1 MRELKKGTISS
12 PLGFKTSA
20 LCCGIKKNKLDL
32 ALIYS
37 VVKAHA
43 SGVFTRNKVKAA
55 PVHLGIKN
63 LKDRYAQAIIINSG
77 NANCCTGK
85 RGMDDVF
92 LICSSLAEQLK
103 LPAKD
108 VLMSSTG
115 VIGKYLPKEKI
126 VKSLPKLVD
135 GLGFDNAHETAKA
148 MMTTD
153 TFAKQTAVEIKIK
166 NKKVIVAAVAKGAG
180 MICPD
185 MATMLCFIT
194 TDANIEQAALKKAL
208 KIAVDESFNCISV
221 DGQMSTN
228 DSVVVMANG
237 LAANA
242 MIKENSREFKIFVQ
256 ALKYVCLELAKM
268 IVKDGEG
275 ATKFIE
281 IKVNGAGSKKAAST
295 AAMAIANSMLVKTM
309 MAGNNPNWGRIPAA
323 LGAAGVDFDA
333 DKLELSLQKKVVFK
347 NAKPVLKDQQSLI
360 RLLKKKEINIT
371 ANLNNGSFE
380 HTVYSSD
387 LTVEY
392 VKVNMAYN

>member
-1 MRELKKGTISS
+1 MKELKKGTISS
-12 PLGFKTSA
+12 PLGFKTNA
-20 LCCGIKKNKLDL
+20 LCCGIKKNKPDL

-37 VVKAHA
+37 IVKAQSA
-43 SGVFTRNKVKAA
+43 GVFTRNKVKAA
-55 PVHLGIKN
+55 PVQLGIKN
-63 LKDRYAQAIIINSG
+63 LKDNYAQAIIINSG

-85 RGMDDVF
+85 RGKDDV
-92 LICSSLAEQLK
+92 LSIIKSLSAKLQ

-115 VIGKYLPKEKI
+115 VIGEYLPKEKI
-126 VKSLPKLVD
+126 IKSLPKLVG
-135 GLGFDNAHETAKA
+135 GLGFNNAHKA
-148 MMTTD
+148 ARAIMTTD
-153 TFAKQTAVEIKIK
+153 TFAKQIAVEIKIK

-180 MICPD
+180 MICPN

-194 TDANIEQAALKKAL
+194 TDAIIDQAALKKAL
-208 KIAVDESFNCISV
+208 KIAVDESFNCISI

-228 DSVVVMANG
+228 DSVIIMANG

-242 MIKENSREFKIFVQ
+242 VIKENSREFKIFVQ

-275 ATKFIE
+275 ATEFIE
-281 IKVNGAGSKKAAST
+281 VNIKGARSKKAANI

-360 RLLKKKEINIT
+360 RLLKKKDINIT

>member
-20 LCCGIKKNKLDL
+20 LCCGIKKNKPDL

-37 VVKAHA
+37 IVKAQSA
-43 SGVFTRNKVKAA
+43 GVFTRNKVKAA
-55 PVHLGIKN
+55 PVQLGIKN
-63 LKDRYAQAIIINSG
+63 LKDNYAQAIIINSG

-85 RGMDDVF
+85 RGKDDV
-92 LICSSLAEQLK
+92 LSIIKSLSAKLQ

-115 VIGKYLPKEKI
+115 VIGEYLPKEKI
-126 VKSLPKLVD
+126 IKSLPKLVG
-135 GLGFDNAHETAKA
+135 GLGFNNAHKA
-148 MMTTD
+148 ARAIMTTD
-153 TFAKQTAVEIKIK
+153 TFAKQIAVEIKIK

-180 MICPD
+180 MICPN

-194 TDANIEQAALKKAL
+194 TDAIIDQAALKKAL
-208 KIAVDESFNCISV
+208 KIAVDESFNCISI

-228 DSVVVMANG
+228 DSVIIMANG

-242 MIKENSREFKIFVQ
+242 VIKENSREFKIFVQ
-256 ALKYVCLELAKM
+256 ALKYVCLGLAKM

-275 ATKFIE
+275 ATEFIE
-281 IKVNGAGSKKAAST
+281 VNIKGARSKKAANS

-360 RLLKKKEINIT
+360 RLLKKKDINIT
-371 ANLNNGSFE
+371 ANLNSGSFE

>member
-1 MRELKKGTISS
+1 MKFLKKGTIST
-12 PLGFKTSA
+12 PLGFKTNA
-20 LCCGIKKNKLDL
+20 LNCGIKENKLDL

-37 VVKAHA
+37 IVKAQCT
-43 SGVFTRNKVKAA
+43 GVFTKNKVKAA
-55 PVHLGIKN
+55 PVVLGIKN
-63 LKDRYAQAIIINSG
+63 LKDNHAQAIIVNSG

-85 RGMDDVF
+85 RGMDDTV
-92 LICSSLAEQLK
+92 LISKLLSAELK

-115 VIGKYLPKEKI
+115 VIGKYLQKEKI
-126 VKSLPKLVD
+126 IKSLPKLVN
-135 GLGFDNAHETAKA
+135 GLGFDNAQKTAKA

-153 TFAKQTAVEIKIK
+153 TFPKQAAVEIKIK
-166 NKKVIVAAVAKGAG
+166 NKPVTIAAVAKGAG
-180 MICPD
+180 MICPN

-194 TDANIEQAALKKAL
+194 TDAFIKQGALRKAL
-208 KIAVDESFNCISV
+208 KIAVDETFNCISV

-228 DSVVVMANG
+228 DSVIVMANG

-242 MIKENSREFKIFVQ
+242 QISENSREFKEFVK
-256 ALKYVCLELAKM
+256 ALKFVCLELAKM
-268 IVKDGEG
+268 IVKDAEG

-281 IKVNGAGSKKAAST
+281 INVLGAKSKKQASIAAL
-295 AAMAIANSMLVKTM
+295 AIANSMLVKTM

-323 LGAAGVDFDA
+323 LGAADIDF
-333 DKLELSLQKKVVFK
+333 KEQELVLTLQKKVVFK
-347 NAKPVLKDQQSLI
+347 KGRPVLKDRSALI
-360 RLLKKKEINIT
+360 KSLKKKDINIKV
-371 ANLNNGSFE
+371 NLNKGKFT

>member
-1 MRELKKGTISS
+1 MKELKKGTIST

-20 LCCGIKKNKLDL
+20 LWCGLKKKKPDL

-37 VVKAHA
+37 IVRAHSA
-43 SGVFTRNKVKAA
+43 GVFTQNLVKAA
-55 PVHLGIKN
+55 PVELGIRK
-63 LKDRYAQAIIINSG
+63 LKDNYAQAIIINSG

-85 RGMDDVF
+85 QGLDDAL
-92 LICSSLAEQLK
+92 LISRLLSDQLH

-115 VIGKYLPKEKI
+115 VIGKYLPREKI
-126 VKSLPKLVD
+126 IKALPKLVG
-135 GLGFDNAHETAKA
+135 GLGFNNAHKA
-148 MMTTD
+148 SRAIMTTD
-153 TFAKQTAVEIKIK
+153 TFNKQIAVEIKIK
-166 NKKVIVAAVAKGAG
+166 NRPVTIAAVAKGAG
-180 MICPD
+180 MIAPD
-185 MATMLCFIT
+185 MATMLCFVT
-194 TDANIEQAALKKAL
+194 TDANIGQAALKKAL
-208 KIAVDESFNCISV
+208 KAAVDASFNCISI

-228 DSVVVMANG
+228 DSVIIMANG

-242 MIKENSREFKIFVQ
+242 MINENSREFKIFFQ

-268 IVKDGEG
+268 IVKDAEG

-281 IKVNGAGSKKAAST
+281 IIVKGAKSKKAANT
-295 AAMAIANSMLVKTM
+295 AAMAIANSILVKTM
-309 MAGNNPNWGRIPAA
+309 IAGNNPNWGRIPAA

-333 DKLELSLQKKVVFK
+333 DKLELSLGKKVVFK
-347 NAKPVLKDQQSLI
+347 RAIPVLKDRQGLI
-360 RLLKKKEINIT
+360 KSLKKKEINIT
-371 ANLNNGSFE
+371 ANLNNGCFE